1 MKKSSDSKSKH
12 VVIQQ
17 RIDESMTRE
26 FDKLLREYKQDILLN
41 LLIDGKLD
49 DMNLDELKRVLS
61 GK

>member
-26 FDKLLREYKQDILLN
+26 FDKLLRENKQDILLN